1 MRNIKISFKT
11 TLTET
16 TPQNHEGFRDFEPE
30 FIHWNG
36 SADGIYVQTDAAQK
50 AVLLALST
58 KMRLFLKWVPDRE
71 FNQRGNR
78 RWVMIGL
85 VVVTEYKTN
94 HHVAE
99 AAIVNISFQG
109 SGKPF
114 TRLESESQADDCNP
128 CCVGLSQSLYMVRGE
143 SWVAPP
149 APENSTGWVVEKNF
163 YPIEY
168 GTGDIGTIFLSTINP
183 VTGLPFPAGVMNC
196 PVHVSFHYL
205 CDSSDYIPATSDPVT
220 EFNEIWENTGSPTQE
235 AVFRILEEAVG
246 FRIGDEINGSTV
258 DAVTLFVAFN
268 YEYLI
273 DNPDFTL
280 DISRLGLTDLSIVN
294 TLTNLKKLNC
304 SHNYLTIFDMAALV
318 RPQLTWLDCSYNFI
332 GNDNLEM
339 AFMTASLKYLDMSF
353 NYMNEVYMYSS
364 IAIGSTKTLDYLNY
378 SNNFLAICSNNKA
391 IIKVFEMKNN
401 IYPRDLF
408 WTPQINDPDSSIK
421 IAGATNA
428 MLNYSIC
435 EKIDISN
442 SELFDE
448 PNDPET
454 IANFILVDNPDVTTI
469 EQARARVI
477 YDPKYSEG
485 SHAPYDMK
493 NLPRYWNDQNLT

>member
-1 MRNIKISFKT
+1 MKDIKISFKT
-11 TLTET
+11 TMTET

-30 FIHWNG
+30 FIIWSG
-36 SADGIYVQTDAAQK
+36 TASGIYVESDAAQK
-50 AVLLALST
+50 AVLMALSS

-71 FNQRGNR
+71 FNMRGNR

-85 VVVTEYKTN
+85 VVATSYKTQ

-99 AAIVNISFQG
+99 AAAVNISFQG

-114 TRLESESQADDCNP
+114 TRLETEAQADDCNP
-128 CCVGLSQSLYMVRGE
+128 CCVGFSQSLYMTRGE

-205 CDSSDYIPATSDPVT
+205 CESSDYIPTPSDPLT
-220 EFNEIWENTGSPTQE
+220 EFDEIWQNTGSPTQE
-235 AVFRILEEAVG
+235 AVFRILEEAIG

-258 DAVTLFVAFN
+258 DAVTLFIAFN

-294 TLTNLKKLNC
+294 TLTNLKKLDC
-304 SHNYLTIFDMAALV
+304 SHNYLTIFDMAALT
-318 RPQLTWLDCSYNFI
+318 RPALNWLDCSYNFI

-339 AFMTASLKYLDMSF
+339 SFMATTLKHLNMSYNYL
-353 NYMNEVYMYSS
+353 NEFYMYSTFGV
-364 IAIGSTKTLDYLNY
+364 GSLQITDFLDY
-378 SNNFLAICSNNKA
+378 SNNFSAKLNNVRLRTKEF
-391 IIKVFEMKNN
+391 IFRNN
-401 IYPRDLF
+401 IYPRGAY
-408 WTPQINDPDSSIK
+408 WTPAINAADSPLN
-421 IAGATNA
+421 IANATNA
-428 MLNYSIC
+428 MLDYSIC

-442 SELFDE
+442 DELTDE
-448 PNDPET
+448 VNDPET
-454 IANFILVDNPDVTTI
+454 IANMILVDNPDVTTI

-477 YDPKYSEG
+477 HDPKYSES
-485 SHAPYDMK
+485 SHAPYDPK
-493 NLPRYWNDQNLT
+493 NLPRYWNDQND